1 MENFCINLS
10 MFVKEKYI
18 FVVAPCIDV
27 YIILSYTV
35 LKRSKVQYCYVKSR
49 SGNDFE
55 VM

>member
-27 YIILSYTV
+27 YNIILYS
-35 LKRSKVQYCYVKSR
+35 SKKVKGSILLC
-49 SGNDFE
+49 
-55 VM
+55 